1 LVAQL
6 KITKNCGRCGKA
18 EEVIGTLE
26 DAQKLMDQ
34 AQARKTSTLYLEEVI
49 NGLADIDEP
58 PQVIV
63 ATLNPETKKYDYKV
77 MYDLCSKEA
86 GEGKRRGCVARVSD
100 LVVDIFNLKEE
111 GAEPKVRKPRTKKAA
126 AEPVNTDTPI
136 STLTP
141 GAEMEE
147 ELNA

>member
-18 EEVIGTLE
+18 EETIGTLE

-34 AQARKTSTLYLEEVI
+34 VQARKTSLAYLDEVI
-49 NGLADIDEP
+49 SGLADIDEP

-63 ATLNPETKKYDYKV
+63 ATLNLETKKYDYKV

-86 GEGKRRGCVARVSD
+86 GEGKRRGCVARVAD
-100 LVVDIFNLKEE
+100 LVVDIFNLKDED
-111 GAEPKVRKPRTKKAA
+111 AEPKVRKPRTKKVAT
-126 AEPVNTDTPI
+126 EHKSTDTPI
-136 STLTP
+136 SSLTP
-141 GAEMEE
+141 GEAMEE
-147 ELNA
+147 ALNA